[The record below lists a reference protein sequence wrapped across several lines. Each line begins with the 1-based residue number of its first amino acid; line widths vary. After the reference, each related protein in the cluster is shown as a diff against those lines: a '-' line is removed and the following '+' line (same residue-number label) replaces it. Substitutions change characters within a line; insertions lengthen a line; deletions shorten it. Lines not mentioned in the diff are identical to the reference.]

1 MNVRRWYLYNS
12 VIKGVLSVD
21 ATRERLLASAR
32 SEFLEHGY
40 RGASLRRIAAG
51 AGVTTGAIYGCFG
64 GKSELFDALVGEA
77 YGEFM
82 GNFIAAQEAFSS
94 LPPERQPDFVGV
106 CSRDYIEWAV
116 EYMLDHR
123 DEFRLIL
130 QCSEGT
136 RYAGLIDEMAAIETR
151 ATDDFLAVL
160 DGMSHKRGNV
170 SPMLEHIM
178 VSAMFS
184 GFMEIVLHDMT
195 LPEAREYARQLR
207 EFFTAGW
214 LKIMEL

>member
-1 MNVRRWYLYNS
+1 MD
-12 VIKGVLSVD
+12 G
-21 ATRERLLASAR
+21 TRERLLAAAR
-32 SEFLEHGY
+32 SEFLEYGY
-40 RGASLRRIAAG
+40 RGASLRRISAA

-64 GKSELFDALVGEA
+64 GKAELFDALVGEA
-77 YGEFM
+77 YTTFM
-82 GNFIAAQEAFSS
+82 GNFNAAQDAFRQ
-94 LPPERQPDFVGV
+94 LRPEEQKNHVGV
-106 CSRDYIEWAV
+106 SSRDYIDWAV
-116 EYMLDHR
+116 GYMLEHR

-136 RYAGLIDEMAAIETR
+136 RYDHLIDEMAEIETQ

-160 DGMSHKRGNV
+160 DGMSCERGNI

-195 LPEAREYARQLR
+195 HDEAREYARQLR

-214 LKIMEL
+214 LKIMGL